1 MELGSKAE
9 PGGSGKPINPCQQL
23 PAELAAVWTEAEST
37 SQLPQAGTNI
47 VTLLD
52 TNPLNK
58 KAFLV

>member
-1 MELGSKAE
+1 MELESRAE
-9 PGGSGKPINPCQQL
+9 PQGLGKPINPCQRFT
-23 PAELAAVWTEAEST
+23 ELAAVWTEAEHI